1 MELTE
6 LAETV
11 NEILQK
17 QENEPESE
25 NKESGA
31 NKWPKEFILF
41 PIFSGFFSLLSSLWP
56 CFYGNHFL
64 I

>member
-1 MELTE
+1 MRFDTLSD
-6 LAETV
+6 LKNYK

-31 NKWPKEFILF
+31 NK
-41 PIFSGFFSLLSSLWP
+41 
-56 CFYGNHFL
+56 
-64 I
+64 